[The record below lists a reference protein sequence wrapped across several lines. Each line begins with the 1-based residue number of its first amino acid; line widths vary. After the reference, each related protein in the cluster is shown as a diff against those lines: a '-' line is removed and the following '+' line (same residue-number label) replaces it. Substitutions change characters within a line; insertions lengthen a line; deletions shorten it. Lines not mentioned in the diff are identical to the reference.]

1 MAITIKDGVIG
12 GHPDNDMNYL
22 MENAGVGH
30 KIIINEY
37 KNPDTKATGYRFG
50 TLEKVAKSKNG
61 YFLIVSYN
69 DDCHHEG
76 KKISSYSL
84 KYIVDAIV
92 HD

>member
-1 MAITIKDGVIG
+1 MITIKDGVLG
-12 GHPDNDMNYL
+12 GCGADGINYL

-37 KNPDTKATGYRFG
+37 KNPDTNRIGYRFG
-50 TLEKVAKSKNG
+50 TLEKVAKSKHG

-69 DDCHHEG
+69 DECHHEG

>member
-1 MAITIKDGVIG
+1 MITIKDGVLG
-12 GHPDNDMNYL
+12 GCGADGIYYL
-22 MENAGVGH
+22 QENAGVGR